1 MKFYFKRTMT
11 YIQIFVVALD
21 GNSITIELDS
31 EDTVATLI
39 ELINKKLGYPP
50 DLYNIRFSGKYLR
63 KNERISKYNIVK
75 ECTVRLAPILAKR
88 FTFAIFVHNDRG
100 YSIKNCRLN
109 NTIYDIR
116 QKIKNQYPDLKVD
129 NARFIVD
136 GKLANDDDTCK
147 TWTSKTQIV
156 LA

>member
-39 ELINKKLGYPP
+39 ELINQKKGYPP
-50 DLYNIRFSGKYLR
+50 DIYNIRCNGKYLR
-63 KNERISKYNIVK
+63 KNEPISKYNIVK

-88 FTFAIFVHNDRG
+88 FTFLLYVHNDRAYG
-100 YSIKNCRLN
+100 IENCRLN
-109 NTIYDIR
+109 NTIHDIR
-116 QKIKNQYPDLKVD
+116 EKIKYQYPKLHVD
-129 NARFIVD
+129 QARFIVD
-136 GKLANDDDTCK
+136 GKLANENDTCK
-147 TWTSKTQIV
+147 NWTQQTKIV